1 MGIQSHHEDIIAD
14 KDDECQQSFILLLK
28 ELVKYENKAKDNL
41 FRAIIKYDNSFSIH
55 SLIKNNRNHLTRG
68 LY

>member
-1 MGIQSHHEDIIAD
+1 MGIQAHHEDIIAD

-28 ELVKYENKAKDNL
+28 ELVKCQNKAKDNL
-41 FRAIIKYDNSFSIH
+41 FRAIIKYDSNFSLH
-55 SLIKNNRNHLTRG
+55 SLIKATRNHLTRG